1 MKPGE
6 SLVEVCKGLNV
17 QFSPLILAKGPK
29 AYLVR

>member
-17 QFSPLILAKGPK
+17 QFSPLILDKGPK
-29 AYLVR
+29 AYLAW